1 MPEINEGSELQR
13 LLVEAVREHNVL
25 PLTGRCNLS
34 CCFCSHRFNPP
45 GTRAYSFGP
54 LSAEKLS
61 ELAAF
66 LDPERK
72 IIIGESATLLREG
85 EPLTH
90 PRFMDLLKEL
100 RTRYPET
107 MIQIT
112 TNGSLLDP
120 QIIGEFPA
128 LQPLELIISINSI
141 STKGRRMLM
150 GDPKPSKIR
159 PLFELLAARQLDF
172 HGSIVAMPHLIGF
185 EDLRQ
190 TVLFLDQLNAKSIR
204 LLIPG
209 FTRLTD
215 PNLIS
220 GEDVI
225 SKCYQLAA
233 ELQRKISTP
242 LLPEPPL
249 INDLHPVVAGVFRG
263 SPAGLR
269 GVKAGDQILDIDGTQ
284 PFSRVEAFSKLVER
298 SDPNLSVERE
308 GKVFRVSLP
317 KAAHTSPGLVFD
329 YDLDPDQVDRVL
341 ANVNPNGKTLVLVS
355 IPALIRWQL
364 ALRVRSIKN
373 IDLLA
378 VPSVWFGGTINCAGL
393 LTVSDYRETLSGL
406 AAIEDYEWI
415 LVPGISFDRGG
426 FDLTG
431 QHYLT
436 LTDDGLTVKLID

>member
-1 MPEINEGSELQR
+1 LSELNEGPELQR

-54 LSAEKLS
+54 LSAERLS

-90 PRFMDLLKEL
+90 PRLMDLLKEL

-112 TNGSLLDP
+112 TNGSLLDH
-120 QIIGEFPA
+120 QIIDKFPA
-128 LQPLELIISINSI
+128 LQPLELIISVNSM
-141 STKGRRMLM
+141 SAKGRRVLM
-150 GDPKPSKIR
+150 GDLKPAKIR
-159 PLFELLAARQLDF
+159 PLLELLAARQLDF

-190 TVLFLDQLNAKSIR
+190 TILFLDQCGAKSIR

-209 FTRLTD
+209 FTKVTD
-215 PNLIS
+215 PNLIP
-220 GEDVI
+220 GENVI
-225 SKCYQLAA
+225 SKCYQLIA

-249 INDLHPVVAGVFRG
+249 INDLHPVVAGVFKG
-263 SPAGLR
+263 SPAGLK

-284 PFSRVEAFSKLVER
+284 PFSRVEAFRKLVVN
-298 SDPNLSVERE
+298 SDPYLSVGRE
-308 GKVFRVSLP
+308 GKVFRASLP
-317 KAAHTSPGLVFD
+317 KAAQTSPGLAFD
-329 YDLDPDQVDRVL
+329 YDLDPDQVDRVMT
-341 ANVNPNGKTLVLVS
+341 NVNPNGKTLVLVS
-355 IPALIRWQL
+355 VPALIRWQL
-364 ALRVRSIKN
+364 ALSVRSIEN
-373 IDLLA
+373 INLLA

-393 LTVSDYRETLSGL
+393 LTVSDYREVLTGL
-406 AAIEDYEWI
+406 ASINDYKWI

-426 FDLTG
+426 LDLTG

-436 LTDDGLTVKLID
+436 LTDGGLTVKLID